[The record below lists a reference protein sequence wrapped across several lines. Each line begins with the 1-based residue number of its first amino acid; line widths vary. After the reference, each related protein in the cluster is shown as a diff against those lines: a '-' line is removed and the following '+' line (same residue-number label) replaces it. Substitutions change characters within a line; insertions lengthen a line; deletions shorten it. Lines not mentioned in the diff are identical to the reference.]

1 MNIASVSASTLA
13 GAQSKIPTL
22 VASQQEALK
31 EASAGITNDG
41 DENLGSNV
49 NKSA

>member
-1 MNIASVSASTLA
+1 MNISSVTPSSTPQA
-13 GAQSKIPTL
+13 PSVQTL

-41 DENLGSNV
+41 DEPLIGSSV
-49 NKSA
+49 NRLA